1 MPRVKRVLTPEEQNL
16 YNELKKLSKRA
27 NQRLV
32 SLERLTGAKETFA
45 SKKLF
50 DYLSSEKLQAI
61 TKKGRVKISG
71 FNMEQMEAIKTAVED
86 FLESGYSTIGEIK
99 SYKTTVEKAIGKSLS
114 YKDLSDIYKA
124 KDLWKWTDDQF
135 GSAFWVD
142 FAPQIM
148 NENKNDWI
156 NFVKLY
162 VQDGN
167 DKEVKQQLT
176 KIYNYIRKHGI
187 KGAVTID

>member
-1 MPRVKRVLTPEEQNL
+1 MPKKIELSSDKQQL
-16 YNELKKLSKRA
+16 FNELKKLSKQA
-27 NQRLV
+27 NQRILR
-32 SLERLTGAKETFA
+32 LERLTGAKETFA

-50 DYLSSEKLQAI
+50 DYLSAEKLQAI
-61 TKKGRVKISG
+61 SKKGRVKISG
-71 FNMEQMEAIKTAVED
+71 FDMEQMDAIKTALED
-86 FLESGYSTIGEIK
+86 FLSSGYSTIGEIK
-99 SYKTTVEKAIGKSLS
+99 KYKTKVEKAIGTSLS
-114 YKDLSDIYKA
+114 YKDLSEVYKA
-124 KDLWKWTDDQF
+124 RDLWKWTDDQF

-148 NENKNDWI
+148 YQNKNEWI
-156 NFVKLY
+156 KFVEVY

-167 DKEVKQQLT
+167 DKESKEQLT

>member
-1 MPRVKRVLTPEEQNL
+1 MPKKIELSSDKQQL
-16 YNELKKLSKRA
+16 FNELKKLSKQA
-27 NQRLV
+27 NQRILR
-32 SLERLTGAKETFA
+32 LERLTGAKETFA

-50 DYLSSEKLQAI
+50 DYLSAEKLQAI
-61 TKKGRVKISG
+61 SKKGRVKISG
-71 FNMEQMEAIKTAVED
+71 FDMEQMDAIKTALED
-86 FLESGYSTIGEIK
+86 FLSSGYSTIGEIK
-99 SYKTTVEKAIGKSLS
+99 KYKTKVEKAIGISLS
-114 YKDLSDIYKA
+114 FKDLSEVYKA
-124 KDLWKWTDDQF
+124 RDLWKWTDDQF

-148 NENKNDWI
+148 YQNKNEWI
-156 NFVKLY
+156 KFVEVY

-167 DKEVKQQLT
+167 DKESKEQLT